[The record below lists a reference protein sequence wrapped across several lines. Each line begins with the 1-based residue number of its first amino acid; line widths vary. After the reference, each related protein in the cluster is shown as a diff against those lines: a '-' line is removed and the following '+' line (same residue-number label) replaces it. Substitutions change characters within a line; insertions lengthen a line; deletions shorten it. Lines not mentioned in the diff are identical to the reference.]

1 MDEESKETEKVDDT
15 TERKY
20 GNGRGGWRSGRG
32 YTNQYKYR
40 RGGRNMFKRD
50 NYPTVEL
57 PNVDVKLSYENMLL
71 MNRRISQWRKQNKDM
86 KGSLL

>member
-32 YTNQYKYR
+32 YTNHYKYR

-57 PNVDVKLSYENMLL
+57 PNVDVKLSYREYVINESEDITMEEAEQGYE
-71 MNRRISQWRKQNKDM
+71 R
-86 KGSLL
+86 